1 MMRRTT
7 CVKKDAMFIFYL
19 DGLSEEAGLNLTLRP
34 NHFFSSYR

>member
-19 DGLSEEAGLNLTLRP
+19 DGLSEEAGLNLTLP
-34 NHFFSSYR
+34 NFFSSYR